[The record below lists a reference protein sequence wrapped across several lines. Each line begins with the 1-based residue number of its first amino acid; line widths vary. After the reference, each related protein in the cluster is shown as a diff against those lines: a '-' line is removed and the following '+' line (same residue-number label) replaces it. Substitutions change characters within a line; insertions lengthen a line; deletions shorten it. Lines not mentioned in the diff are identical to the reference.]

1 VIAVAAALLVLAGTA
16 VPAPLPADGEVAGLR
31 RDGAGELF
39 RGAEL
44 YGHIDGGAEL
54 YLEFGFDELTVRR
67 YAGDGSA
74 LEAEL
79 YRMSDADAALGV
91 YLSRCG
97 RETPDAAL
105 AARHTVGRLQLLLVR
120 ERYLLVLT
128 GDPERPPA
136 RAVLLTFAGAVT
148 DQLPPPAA
156 VAAAGWLP
164 ATGRREGSLRLA
176 RGPVALQAIVELGEG
191 DVLSLAGRLTAA
203 AASYDDDA
211 GGVSTRVAVEYPDQ
225 ASAAAALAHLRAALG
240 PGLEVV
246 GGDERRLELRDRS
259 GRPGGVVLDGCR
271 LAVTLG
277 RAVTP

>member
-1 VIAVAAALLVLAGTA
+1 VLAAVLLVVAGVATTT
-16 VPAPLPADGEVAGLR
+16 LPADGEVAGLR
-31 RDGAGELF
+31 RDGSAERF

-54 YLEFGFDELTVRR
+54 YLEFGFDEVTVQR
-67 YAGDGSA
+67 YAGEGAA

-105 AARHTVGRLQLLLVR
+105 PTRHTVGRLQLLLVR
-120 ERYLLVLT
+120 ERFLLVLT
-128 GDPERPPA
+128 GDPERPPDRTA
-136 RAVLLTFAGAVT
+136 LLAFAGAVA
-148 DQLPPPAA
+148 DRLPPPVEVAA
-156 VAAAGWLP
+156 VAWLP

-176 RGPVALQAIVELGEG
+176 RGPVAFQAVVELGEG
-191 DVLSLAGRLTAA
+191 DVLSLGGRTTAA
-203 AASYDDDA
+203 AAHYDDD
-211 GGVSTRVAVEYPDQ
+211 GGLTTRVVVEYPDE
-225 ASAAAALAHLRAALG
+225 ATAAAALDHLRGALG

-246 GGDERRLELRDRS
+246 GGDERRLQLRDRS
-259 GRPGGVVLDGCR
+259 GRPGEATLDGCR

-277 RAVTP
+277 RAVIP

>member
-1 VIAVAAALLVLAGTA
+1 VLAAALLVLAGVATSS
-16 VPAPLPADGEVAGLR
+16 PLPADGEVAGLR
-31 RDGAGELF
+31 RDGVAELF

-54 YLEFGFDELTVRR
+54 YLEFGFDEVTVQR
-67 YAGDGSA
+67 YAGEGAA

-91 YLSRCG
+91 YLSRCR
-97 RETPDAAL
+97 RETPDPAL

-136 RAVLLTFAGAVT
+136 RAVLLAFAGEVA
-148 DQLPPPAA
+148 DRLPPPVEVAA
-156 VAAAGWLP
+156 VAWLP
-164 ATGRREGSLRLA
+164 TAGRREGSLRLA
-176 RGPVALQAIVELGEG
+176 RGPVALQAVTELGEG
-191 DVLSLAGRLTAA
+191 DALSLGGRIIAA
-203 AASYDDDA
+203 AAHYDD
-211 GGVSTRVAVEYPDQ
+211 GGGLTTRVVVEYPDE
-225 ASAAAALAHLRAALG
+225 ATAVAALDHLRATLD

-246 GGDERRLELRDRS
+246 GGDERRLQLRDRS